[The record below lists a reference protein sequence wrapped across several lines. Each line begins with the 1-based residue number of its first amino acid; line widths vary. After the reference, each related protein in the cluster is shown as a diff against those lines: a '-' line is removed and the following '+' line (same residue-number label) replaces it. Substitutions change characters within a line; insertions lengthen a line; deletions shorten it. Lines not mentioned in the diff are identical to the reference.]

1 MKKRTKSLFAVLLAL
16 ALVIGSTVFLLS
28 VSAENEK
35 IDSGANISD
44 LEYASIGTDKDFAG
58 TEIWAIREAC
68 QMTAVYIPLNRAV
81 GQLGTARTLSRLHI
95 KNIISI
101 TVKKHHLPVKWI
113 CFPLTVRLLMQAQV

>member
-58 TEIWAIREAC
+58 TEIWGNTGS
-68 QMTAVYIPLNRAV
+68 MSNDGGVY
-81 GQLGTARTLSRLHI
+81 TLKSGGWATL
-95 KNIISI
+95 
-101 TVKKHHLPVKWI
+101 
-113 CFPLTVRLLMQAQV
+113 